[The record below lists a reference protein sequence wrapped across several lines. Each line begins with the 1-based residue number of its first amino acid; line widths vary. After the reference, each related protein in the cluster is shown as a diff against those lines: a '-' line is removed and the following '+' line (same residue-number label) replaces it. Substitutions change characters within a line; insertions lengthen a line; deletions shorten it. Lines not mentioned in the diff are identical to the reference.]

1 LDCRRHGAQASIFLR
16 PRRAPLVRRR
26 ARAQHV
32 PMHADMV
39 RRHGASR
46 RRSARVLP
54 LVLCRERGKAQHRRD
69 PLRNRLTQQPAGG
82 RSPIAQLQRRGPR
95 GRKDPRN
102 APLLPAAP
110 RIRVRSGQ
118 APTPES
124 CGAPPRP
131 HAARG
136 THCAVVARPAR
147 ASARCAPIVTPRSC
161 APPRRARV
169 ARRSSH
175 RGRARHGRGARRRPQ
190 PHTGCGVVTRV
201 TLTSAA
207 TNEIPAAMSSATFDP
222 LAG

>member
-1 LDCRRHGAQASIFLR
+1 MDCRRHGAQASIFLR

-136 THCAVVARPAR
+136 THCAVVAPL
-147 ASARCAPIVTPRSC
+147 PGL
-161 APPRRARV
+161 ARV

-175 RGRARHGRGARRRPQ
+175 RGRARRRGEHALRADRHTVVVRATAAAPGGVHNLTPGAGSSLASRSPAPRRMKFPR
-190 PHTGCGVVTRV
+190 R
-201 TLTSAA
+201 
-207 TNEIPAAMSSATFDP
+207 
-222 LAG
+222 